1 MNLVSVE
8 SLEIEDFGPFY
19 GKHKFVFSRNGK
31 KSTTLIGG
39 KNGAGKTHLLRALY
53 LATVGEPGR
62 FDLRKIE
69 TGEDCRG
76 FSIENSLNRRAQAEG
91 KNESNLAV
99 TLVQTDQQE
108 TSSRKLH
115 LKRTIRFKKSGVD
128 FKSTAKLS
136 DQSQLIESD
145 EKIVKLRDAFLPRHL
160 AQFFFFDAE
169 RIQSIALNESDVVE
183 GISKVLGLHNY
194 LELEGD
200 LKLLI
205 SSKIPKTFGTGS
217 DAERRLVEISG
228 EISKSEQLLNIAS
241 KEKQE
246 VLNELKELQ
255 LELGNIETEL
265 RSTGAV
271 DPAQLAQLHN
281 QRDAESKKQIELQS
295 ILQKA
300 WEKDMPL
307 ALLGGYKSQLVNDLV
322 AEEARRD
329 WESRKL
335 SVEPRIPA
343 VQTTVFENPP
353 SEFLLTQKTKEFYE
367 TRLRSALEKLFD
379 PPPEKMAAKVFVCG
393 RTEESFSTRS
403 VLNSGLSYVQNL
415 QNTFTELESSKA
427 EIRDLNQKIAS
438 AQQSK
443 DSLERG
449 TKLREQRAV
458 TNNNIDLKQRR
469 LKELE
474 DEIIKRSDE
483 IAERKREETNFKE
496 QADKINKGKSL
507 ISMAYKY
514 RDAISEIRL
523 QAAVQLRS
531 KISSIVSDL
540 WLEITGRKSEWS
552 KMVFD
557 ERWKCDLQKK
567 NGKSIDWE
575 DANPSA
581 GQRQVR
587 ILAFTEALRQ
597 LAKLIPP
604 LIVDTP
610 LGRLDKEV
618 RESVLNKLYLT
629 GHQSIILSTNSEIDP
644 ESDQFNKIANRIG
657 KCYTLVP
664 KGDPESPDF
673 QVHVDEKYFGKAV

>member
-1 MNLVSVE
+1 MSLISIE
-8 SLEIEDFGPFY
+8 SLEVEDFGPFY
-19 GKHKFVFSRNGK
+19 GTHKFVFSKNGK

-69 TGEDCRG
+69 TGEDSRG
-76 FSIENSLNRRAQAEG
+76 FAIENSLNRRAQAEG

-108 TSSRKLH
+108 TSSRKLY
-115 LKRTIRFKKSGVD
+115 LKRTIKYKRSGID

-136 DQSQLIESD
+136 DQSQVIDSD
-145 EKIVKLRDAFLPRHL
+145 EKIKKLRDAFLPRHL

-169 RIQSIALNESDVVE
+169 RIQSIALNDVVE

-194 LELEGD
+194 AELEND

-205 SSKIPKTFGTGS
+205 SSKIPRTFGSGS

-228 EISKSEQLLNIAS
+228 EISKSEQLLNIAL

-265 RSTGAV
+265 KSTGAV

-281 QRDAESKKQIELQS
+281 QRDAESKKQVELQA

-353 SEFLLTQKTKEFYE
+353 LEFLLSQKIKEFYE
-367 TRLRSALEKLFD
+367 NRLRNALEKLFD
-379 PPPEKMAAKVFVCG
+379 PPPEKMADKIFVCE
-393 RTEESFSTRS
+393 RSEESFSTRS

-427 EIRDLNQKIAS
+427 EIRDLNQKIAA

-458 TNNNIDLKQRR
+458 VNNNIDLKQRR

-483 IAERKREETNFKE
+483 ITEKKREETNFKE
-496 QADKINKGKSL
+496 QADKINKGKNL
-507 ISMAYKY
+507 ISLAYKY

-523 QAAVQLRS
+523 QAAVQLRT

-552 KMVFD
+552 QMVFD
-557 ERWKCDLQKK
+557 EHWKCDLLKK

-644 ESDQFNKIANRIG
+644 ESDQFKKIANRIG
-657 KCYTLVP
+657 RCYTLIP
-664 KGDPESPDF
+664 KGDPESLDF
-673 QVHVDEKYFGKAV
+673 QVHVDEKYFGKTV